1 MKLNIAICDDDN
13 TMTSFLS
20 STILQYQVANNT
32 DFQVDIF
39 QNGKDLLERFQKPG
53 DYHVVLL
60 DIEMPVLNG
69 IQVANVIKNMRDRN
83 VLIVFIS
90 NYPKYMQDSF
100 SVHPYHFLQKPITSQ
115 RIYQLLDE
123 IVKHMLECHTLYTL
137 INTED
142 VSETINIK
150 DILYIETL
158 DAKKKSLC
166 FHFFNRTII
175 TKGILS
181 YWEQELSNY
190 HFYPCHRGLLVNLFH
205 IHYFESHNIILDN
218 GEKVPMSR
226 ALEKKLRELYLNHVI
241 VLKS

>member
-1 MKLNIAICDDDN
+1 MISIAVCDDNVEIGRKIAEKVQCILKAKELVFEVQLFSD
-13 TMTSFLS
+13 SQFLFYEIQDG
-20 STILQYQVANNT
+20 TN
-32 DFQVDIF
+32 F
-39 QNGKDLLERFQKPG
+39 DLL
-53 DYHVVLL
+53 LL

-69 IQVANVIKNMRDRN
+69 IQVADVIKNMRDRN
-83 VLIVFIS
+83 VLIIFIS

-115 RIYQLLDE
+115 RVYQLLDE

-142 VSETINIK
+142 VAETVNIK

-205 IHYFESHNIILDN
+205 IHYFEPHNIILDN

>member
-69 IQVANVIKNMRDRN
+69 IQVADVIKNMRDRN
-83 VLIVFIS
+83 VLIIFIS

-115 RIYQLLDE
+115 RVYQL
-123 IVKHMLECHTLYTL
+123 T
-137 INTED
+137 
-142 VSETINIK
+142 
-150 DILYIETL
+150 
-158 DAKKKSLC
+158 
-166 FHFFNRTII
+166 
-175 TKGILS
+175 G
-181 YWEQELSNY
+181 
-190 HFYPCHRGLLVNLFH
+190 
-205 IHYFESHNIILDN
+205 
-218 GEKVPMSR
+218 
-226 ALEKKLRELYLNHVI
+226 
-241 VLKS
+241 